1 MRTGKTRVKIYETP
15 KEWTCHI
22 IASDNSW
29 IGSLVLFTFTDGS
42 YTNLQYNIDTIHH
55 WHVYEMAKIAKRI
68 FNKHQFKRVTPEQ
81 ILKTINAE
89 ILF

>member
-1 MRTGKTRVKIYETP
+1 MRTGKTRVKIHEAP

-22 IASDNSW
+22 VASDNSW
-29 IGSLVLFTFTDGS
+29 IGSLVLFILADGS
-42 YTNLQYNIDTIHH
+42 YSNLQYNIDTIHH

-81 ILKTINAE
+81 VLKTINAE